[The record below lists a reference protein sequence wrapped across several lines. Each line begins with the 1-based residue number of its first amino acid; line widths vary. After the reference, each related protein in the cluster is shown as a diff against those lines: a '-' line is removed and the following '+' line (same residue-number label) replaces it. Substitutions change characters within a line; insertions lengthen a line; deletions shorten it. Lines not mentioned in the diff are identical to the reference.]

1 MNLSALNKI
10 QDAMDAAVKENQV
23 AGVNVLICQDN
34 QEKAYFQSG
43 MADIKNKK
51 PFKRDTICRL
61 YSMTKPVTAVAAMI
75 LLENGKLDLAEEV
88 SKYLPLYKDL
98 MVCTQ
103 GGRNA
108 KPVKSTRPLLVQDLL
123 NMTSGYGY
131 GAYEKDS
138 IYGEL
143 LTGDLIQELNK
154 DSLGSGK
161 ITTRDVAD
169 RLAKIPVMFEPGTGY
184 NYGLSADIMGALIEE
199 ISGQKFSEFLKK
211 NILSP
216 LKMADT
222 DFFVSKEKQ
231 NRLSNVYKVSSA
243 KAMELFESPNL
254 GIQPFMD
261 HAPSFESGGAG
272 LCSSIDD
279 YMKFTNMLCN
289 RGEIDGVRI
298 LKPKT
303 VEYLSTAVL
312 TPYLQNKFDERMP
325 HLSGYTYCNYMR
337 VAINKGACRAVT
349 ENNEFG
355 WDGWLGPYMS
365 VDLKNHLSIVMLMQ
379 RTDSGT
385 WELTRKIKNIVYTSL

>member
-1 MNLSALNKI
+1 
-10 QDAMDAAVKENQV
+10 
-23 AGVNVLICQDN
+23 
-34 QEKAYFQSG
+34 
-43 MADIKNKK
+43 
-51 PFKRDTICRL
+51 
-61 YSMTKPVTAVAAMI
+61 
-75 LLENGKLDLAEEV
+75 
-88 SKYLPLYKDL
+88 
-98 MVCTQ
+98 
-103 GGRNA
+103 
-108 KPVKSTRPLLVQDLL
+108 
-123 NMTSGYGY
+123 
-131 GAYEKDS
+131 
-138 IYGEL
+138 
-143 LTGDLIQELNK
+143 
-154 DSLGSGK
+154 
-161 ITTRDVAD
+161 
-169 RLAKIPVMFEPGTGY
+169 
-184 NYGLSADIMGALIEE
+184 MGALIEE

-211 NILSP
+211 NILTP

-222 DFFVSKEKQ
+222 DFFVPKEKQ

-261 HAPSFESGGAG
+261 HSPSFESGGAG